1 MDLYSG
7 YSSALPA
14 QHIELVKLSQSVNE
28 VNLQA
33 DALVMEEIK
42 PDESKEVEESEEEE
56 GDDTI
61 NTRKYEEAGEVT
73 DK

>member
-1 MDLYSG
+1 M
-7 YSSALPA
+7 
-14 QHIELVKLSQSVNE
+14 NE